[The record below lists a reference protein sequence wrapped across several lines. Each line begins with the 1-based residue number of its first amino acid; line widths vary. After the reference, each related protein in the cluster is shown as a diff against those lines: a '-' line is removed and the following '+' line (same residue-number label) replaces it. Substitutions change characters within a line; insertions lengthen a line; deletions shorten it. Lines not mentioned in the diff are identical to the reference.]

1 MNQAHNTSFNDYKRG
16 SYSCHIC
23 GVRDTTTSYMVNHLG
38 IYHKRLDFYN
48 NFVMKDDLLTNSSNK
63 LTLSAPRP
71 LQHELRNQSSIAV
84 NHEQSMEATYQR
96 AVQVAQYTQ
105 IYIKLKYVN
114 SQWGVTCSDAIFVKS
129 VYLTSSMKLIL
140 GEMCYM

>member
-1 MNQAHNTSFNDYKRG
+1 MNQPHNTSFNDYKRG

-48 NFVMKDDLLTNSSNK
+48 NFVMEDDLLTNSANE
-63 LTLSAPRP
+63 LTLIAPGP
-71 LQHELRNQSSIAV
+71 LKHELRNQSSIAV

-96 AVQVAQYTQ
+96 AVQVPS
-105 IYIKLKYVN
+105 ILKY
-114 SQWGVTCSDAIFVKS
+114 
-129 VYLTSSMKLIL
+129 TSN
-140 GEMCYM
+140 